1 MAWEMPPY
9 DKLVKKYHQRIFY
22 YCRRLLKDDW
32 ATAEDITSEVFVKMW
47 QKYLEFASEENVKAF
62 LYLVARNACFNEL
75 QRIKRQHTVDIDL
88 PIFEAW
94 LFEMPK
100 YEMVVIEAEV
110 IAFIKEEIQKLPR
123 GMREAIT
130 GLLSG
135 DNSTIAAGK
144 LGITRKTI
152 LNQKLKTIKYLRKQ
166 VQLKFG
172 I

>member
-1 MAWEMPPY
+1 MPPY
-9 DKLVKKYHQRIFY
+9 EKLVKKYHQRIFY

-32 ATAEDITSEVFVKMW
+32 VTAEDITQEAFVKMW
-47 QKYLEFASEENVKAF
+47 QKYLEFASEENIKAF

-75 QRIKRQHTVDIDL
+75 QRIKRQQCEDIDL
-88 PIFEAW
+88 PIFQSL
-94 LFEMPK
+94 LFETPL
-100 YEMVVIEAEV
+100 YDISIIETEV
-110 IAFIKEEIQKLPR
+110 ISFIKEEIQKLPR

-135 DNSTIAAGK
+135 DKSKVAAGK